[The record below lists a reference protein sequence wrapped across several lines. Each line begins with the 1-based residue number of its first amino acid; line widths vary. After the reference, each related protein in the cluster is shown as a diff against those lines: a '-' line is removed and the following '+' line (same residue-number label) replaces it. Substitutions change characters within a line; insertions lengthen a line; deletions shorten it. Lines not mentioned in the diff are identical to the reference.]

1 MNIYP
6 PIPPKANNF
15 RGNLMKDTEA
25 RIKELEKKLKSRE
38 SDIENLQEKLR
49 TNKDMLQDV
58 IQEKNQIKLRL
69 QEYDLNLTD
78 AKLSQYQ
85 KLQEDHQKL
94 VHRLQVTKKHL
105 DDARDEIA
113 ILREIIDDLTH
124 RGLFDRIRSR
134 YPESLKKY
142 KK

>member
-1 MNIYP
+1 
-6 PIPPKANNF
+6 
-15 RGNLMKDTEA
+15 MKDTEA

-94 VHRLQVTKKHL
+94 VHRLQVMKKHL

-124 RGLFDRIRSR
+124 RGLFDRIRGR

>member
-1 MNIYP
+1 
-6 PIPPKANNF
+6 
-15 RGNLMKDTEA
+15 MKDTEA

-38 SDIENLQEKLR
+38 SDIENLK
-49 TNKDMLQDV
+49 TNEDMLQDV

-69 QEYDLNLTD
+69 QEYDLNLID

>member
-1 MNIYP
+1 
-6 PIPPKANNF
+6 
-15 RGNLMKDTEA
+15 MKDTEA

-38 SDIENLQEKLR
+38 SDIENLQEKLK
-49 TNKDMLQDV
+49 TNEDMLQDV
-58 IQEKNQIKLRL
+58 IQEKNQIKSRL
-69 QEYDLNLTD
+69 QEYDLNLID

-85 KLQEDHQKL
+85 KLQEDQQKL

-124 RGLFDRIRSR
+124 RGLLDRIRGR